1 MTRRIACQYGGEIEP
16 EAVHVH
22 LRDPVPKAVHD
33 HPTHDRVICIQRVP
47 GAAVIGVPGTIL
59 LKDVIRAVVYA
70 PITQRWTAVVA
81 LGRVIEDDVE
91 NDFDT
96 RAV

>member
-1 MTRRIACQYGGEIEP
+1 MTEGVACQYRGEIES

-22 LRDPVPKAVHD
+22 LLDPVPKTVQD
-33 HPTHDRVICIQRVP
+33 HAAHNWVICIQRVP

-59 LKDVIRAVVYA
+59 LKDVVGAVIYSAV
-70 PITQRWTAVVA
+70 TQCWTAVVA
-81 LGRVIEDDVE
+81 LGSVIEHDIE
-91 NDFDT
+91 NDFDP